1 MTYDMKSEDMDKR
14 ALIQQYLNG
23 RLNSAQIAEFT
34 RQLKDPEFCN
44 ILSEEREIA
53 EKRQAASQATAT
65 MAKVA
70 EAKPLSEQEQETLID
85 LYVRGDMDSETES
98 RFLNHIKADKE
109 LQRQVLLV
117 ANIVKGA
124 LAEQRQSDME
134 FGYAMKC
141 LTPDRLEQIIGPRR
155 SASPRHASSN
165 TRLSDRPKMPTQGVK
180 SSRSEALISR
190 KMSRSQGK
198 NFMQYCCHLLG
209 FFDRS
214 DNLESSD
221 SLESSDNLE
230 SSDSLESTNSVA
242 ADIYERFKPNYA
254 AYGICINVDTLSEAC
269 KCLDAIKA
277 AYDEA
282 LKSGDISGALAA
294 GKDLAVE
301 YLHIGIVDKFKE
313 ILNDLKSVAAHS
325 SSKDDDTL
333 MRDIRLLLALSETI

>member
-1 MTYDMKSEDMDKR
+1 MDKR

-117 ANIVKGA
+117 ANSVKGA

-165 TRLSDRPKMPTQGVK
+165 TRLSDRPDSHRQGVQK
-180 SSRSEALISR
+180 SRLLALKPSAR
-190 KMSRSQGK
+190 LYSLD
-198 NFMQYCCHLLG
+198 Y
-209 FFDRS
+209 
-214 DNLESSD
+214 DNL
-221 SLESSDNLE
+221 
-230 SSDSLESTNSVA
+230 DSLESTNSVA

-254 AYGICINVDTLSEAC
+254 AYGICINADTLSEAC

-301 YLHIGIVDKFKE
+301 YLHIGMVDKFKE

-333 MRDIRLLLALSETI
+333 KRDIRLLLALSETI

>member
-117 ANIVKGA
+117 ANTVKGA

-165 TRLSDRPKMPTQGVK
+165 TRLSDRPDSHRQDIQK
-180 SSRSEALISR
+180 SRLLALKPSA
-190 KMSRSQGK
+190 
-198 NFMQYCCHLLG
+198 LLYSL
-209 FFDRS
+209 DY
-214 DNLESSD
+214 DKLD
-221 SLESSDNLE
+221 SLESS
-230 SSDSLESTNSVA
+230 NSVA

-254 AYGICINVDTLSEAC
+254 AYGICINADTLSEAC

-301 YLHIGIVDKFKE
+301 YLHIGMVDKFKE
-313 ILNDLKSVAAHS
+313 FLNDLKSVAAHS

>member
-14 ALIQQYLNG
+14 ALIQQYLKG

-141 LTPDRLEQIIGPRR
+141 LTHDQLEQIIGPRR
-155 SASPRHASSN
+155 NASSRPTSSN
-165 TRLSDRPKMPTQGVK
+165 TRLSDRPDSYRQYIQAYRSV
-180 SSRSEALISR
+180 SSDYNDMMKLCFCQDSTDI
-190 KMSRSQGK
+190 
-198 NFMQYCCHLLG
+198 F
-209 FFDRS
+209 
-214 DNLESSD
+214 DNLELS
-221 SLESSDNLE
+221 
-230 SSDSLESTNSVA
+230 NSVA

-254 AYGICINVDTLSEAC
+254 AYSIDIDALNKADDTSH
-269 KCLDAIKA
+269 KCLDVIKT

-301 YLHIGIVDKFKE
+301 YLHIGMVDKFKE

-325 SSKDDDTL
+325 SSKDDETL
-333 MRDIRLLLALSETI
+333 KRDIRLLLALSETI

>member
-1 MTYDMKSEDMDKR
+1 MTYDIKSEDMDKR

-98 RFLNHIKADKE
+98 RFLSHIKADKE

-165 TRLSDRPKMPTQGVK
+165 TRLSDRPDSHRQGVQK
-180 SSRSEALISR
+180 SRLLALKPSA
-190 KMSRSQGK
+190 
-198 NFMQYCCHLLG
+198 LLY
-209 FFDRS
+209 
-214 DNLESSD
+214 
-221 SLESSDNLE
+221 SLDYDKLDIFESSDNLE
-230 SSDSLESTNSVA
+230 FTNSVA

-301 YLHIGIVDKFKE
+301 YLHIGMVDKFKE

-333 MRDIRLLLALSETI
+333 KRDIRLLLALSETI

>member
-190 KMSRSQGK
+190 KMSRSQDK

-209 FFDRS
+209 FFDR
-214 DNLESSD
+214 
-221 SLESSDNLE
+221 SDNLE

-301 YLHIGIVDKFKE
+301 YLHIGMVDKFKE

>member
-221 SLESSDNLE
+221 SLES
-230 SSDSLESTNSVA
+230 TNSVA

-301 YLHIGIVDKFKE
+301 YLHIGMVDKFKE
-313 ILNDLKSVAAHS
+313 ILNGLKSVAAHS

>member
-53 EKRQAASQATAT
+53 EKRQAANQATAT

-98 RFLNHIKADKE
+98 RFLSHIKADKE

-117 ANIVKGA
+117 ANSVKGA

-134 FGYAMKC
+134 FGYAMKS

-221 SLESSDNLE
+221 NFESS
-230 SSDSLESTNSVA
+230 NSVA

-301 YLHIGIVDKFKE
+301 YLHIGMVDKFKE

-325 SSKDDDTL
+325 SSKDDETL
-333 MRDIRLLLALSETI
+333 KRDIRLLLALSETI

>member
-53 EKRQAASQATAT
+53 KKRQAANQATAT

-165 TRLSDRPKMPTQGVK
+165 TRLSDRPDSHRQDIQK
-180 SSRSEALISR
+180 SRLLALKPSALLYSLDYD
-190 KMSRSQGK
+190 KLD
-198 NFMQYCCHLLG
+198 NF
-209 FFDRS
+209 
-214 DNLESSD
+214 ESSD
-221 SLESSDNLE
+221 
-230 SSDSLESTNSVA
+230 SVA

-254 AYGICINVDTLSEAC
+254 AYGICINADTLSEAC

-301 YLHIGIVDKFKE
+301 YLHIGMVDKFKE

-333 MRDIRLLLALSETI
+333 KRDIRLLLALSETI